1 MNRMLESG
9 IQALKQLREPILFIL
24 LTVVACFC
32 GYRSIKILSYVP
44 AEFLDLVPFSVTN
57 TTTHVEGMLFSF
69 LAGILLVL
77 LASSLIHLMCTES
90 NEYTIWA
97 NILFAFIGIAFMIIG
112 LYFLVLA
119 IYLLCA
125 ILVIG
130 IVAFLWANSSNKR

>member
-1 MNRMLESG
+1 MNRILESG
-9 IQALKQLREPILFIL
+9 IQALKQLREPIVFVP

-32 GYRSIKILSYVP
+32 GYRSIKTLSYVP
-44 AEFLDLVPFSVTN
+44 ADFLDLVPFSVTN
-57 TTTHVEGMLFSF
+57 AATHVEGMLFSF

-90 NEYTIWA
+90 DEYTIWA
-97 NILFAFIGIAFMIIG
+97 NILFACIDIAFIIVD

-125 ILVIG
+125 ILAIG
-130 IVAFLWANSSNKR
+130 IVAFLWANNSNKR